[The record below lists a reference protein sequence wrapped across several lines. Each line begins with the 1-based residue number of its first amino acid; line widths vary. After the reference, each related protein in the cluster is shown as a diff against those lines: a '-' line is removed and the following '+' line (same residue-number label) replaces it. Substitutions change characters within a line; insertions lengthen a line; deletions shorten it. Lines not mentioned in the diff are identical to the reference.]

1 MDIPTTHAY
10 PKPICYQ
17 LVIEVASVARRMMGL
32 NGVPVIPTAAIKMPV
47 TDTVKSVIIKYIL

>member
-32 NGVPVIPTAAIKMPV
+32 NGVPVIPTAAIKMLV
-47 TDTVKSVIIKYIL
+47 TDTVKKCNH